1 VDLFPPIFF
10 IFALLIQKTM
20 SMKTVTQHIQA
31 TLVLSMLLIAS
42 LTIKAQE
49 TIQIQIP
56 TIEMVYVRGGEFI
69 MGCTGEQRADCLI
82 DETPAHLVRQSDFL
96 ISKYEVTQELWMAVM
111 RGKNPSKVI
120 GDSLPVTRITWY
132 AAREFTQ
139 KLSKLT
145 GKKYRLPT
153 ESEWEYAARGGQLS
167 RGYKYS
173 GSDNLAEV
181 AWYKKNSGRK
191 PQRVGTK
198 KPNELGIYDMSG
210 NVYEWCYDGFEN
222 YEMSL
227 SGNIVD
233 PYGDDWSHVKI
244 IRGGSMTSF
253 PDVCRNSART
263 RATDTYQ
270 YNFVGFRLAMDVE

>member
-1 VDLFPPIFF
+1 
-10 IFALLIQKTM
+10 M
-20 SMKTVTQHIQA
+20 SMKSFARNAQSILVVF
-31 TLVLSMLLIAS
+31 TLLLIPF
-42 LTIKAQE
+42 TIKAQK

-56 TIEMVYVRGGEFI
+56 TIEMVYVRGGEFL
-69 MGCTGEQRADCLI
+69 MGCTGEQRMDCQPE
-82 DETPAHLVRQSDFL
+82 ETPAHLVRQSDFL

-111 RGKNPSKVI
+111 GGKNPSKVI

-139 KLSKLT
+139 KLSKMT

-153 ESEWEYAARGGQLS
+153 ESEWEYAARGGNLS
-167 RGYKYS
+167 HGYKYS
-173 GSDNLAEV
+173 GSDDLSEV

-191 PQRVGTK
+191 PHRIGTK

-210 NVYEWCYDGFEN
+210 NVYEWCYDGFEF

-227 SGNIVD
+227 SGNIEN
-233 PYGDDWSHVKI
+233 PAGNDWSNVKI
-244 IRGGSMTSF
+244 IRGGGMTSF
-253 PDVCRNSART
+253 PNVCRISART

-270 YNFVGFRLAMDVE
+270 FNFVGFRLAMDAD

>member
-1 VDLFPPIFF
+1 MKIFIRF
-10 IFALLIQKTM
+10 FQIILTIAPF
-20 SMKTVTQHIQA
+20 
-31 TLVLSMLLIAS
+31 LVAS
-42 LTIKAQE
+42 LSLNA
-49 TIQIQIP
+49 QIP
-56 TIEMVYVRGGEFI
+56 TIEMVYVRGGEFL
-69 MGCTGEQRADCLI
+69 MGCTGEQRMDCLT

-111 RGKNPSKVI
+111 GGKNPSKVI
-120 GDSLPVTRITWY
+120 GDSLPVTRITWF

-153 ESEWEYAARGGQLS
+153 ESEWEYAARGGALS

-173 GSDNLAEV
+173 GSDNLSEV

-191 PQRVGTK
+191 PQRIGTK

-210 NVYEWCYDGFEN
+210 NVYEWCYDGFEY

-227 SGNIVD
+227 SGNIED
-233 PYGDDWSHVKI
+233 PYGNDWSHVKI

-253 PDVCRNSART
+253 PDVCRISART

-270 YNFVGFRLAMDVE
+270 YNFVGFRLAMDAE